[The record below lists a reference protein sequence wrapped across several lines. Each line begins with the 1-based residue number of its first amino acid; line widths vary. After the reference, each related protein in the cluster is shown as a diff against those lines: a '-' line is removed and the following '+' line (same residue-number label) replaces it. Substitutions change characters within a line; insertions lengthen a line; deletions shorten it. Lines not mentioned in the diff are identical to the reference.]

1 MTCVKDARLASIRV
15 LHYMPTNFGMTGVET
30 FILQLCIA
38 QKRLGILS
46 TIAIDLRSREEV
58 GTIAKENGI
67 AVFDLAEGETL
78 ASGRQGKLAKLLTRM
93 RRAQALRKLSQ
104 LHDVMHIHAVGI
116 AGLEGFLASWASRR
130 SALIVT
136 HHATLSWYS
145 KYWNAVSSITFWLE
159 RRHADRVVF
168 PYSAAAEE
176 MIARGIS
183 RSQMT
188 VIPFC
193 VDEAAFEG
201 VARGPLPGELTL
213 IMSAR
218 MFGGKGHMELLG
230 AMAQLHSQYPML
242 RAILI
247 GDGPTRPEI
256 EAEILRLDLSRV
268 VECRGRVDHRQ
279 VPEIMRAGQVVV
291 LPSYMEG
298 EMFPLCLLEGMAL
311 GLPAI
316 GTRIAGIPDII
327 VDGETGILVEPRDLT
342 GLARAIEKFLVDID
356 FLERARA
363 SAQVRFQSRYGAG
376 AVARAY
382 AEAYEAAQ
390 KGSRRV

>member
-1 MTCVKDARLASIRV
+1 MACTKDSRLPSLRI

-30 FILQLCIA
+30 FILQLCVA
-38 QKRLGILS
+38 QKRLGIRS

-58 GTIAKENGI
+58 GRIANENGI

-78 ASGRQGKLAKLLTRM
+78 ARGRQGKLTKLLTRL
-93 RRAQALRKLSQ
+93 RRVRAIGKLQ
-104 LHDVMHIHAVGI
+104 RLHDVMHIHAVGI
-116 AGLEGFLASWASRR
+116 AGLEGFLASWS
-130 SALIVT
+130 SPLIVT

-145 KYWNAVSSITFWLE
+145 KYWNVVSSITFWLE
-159 RRHADRVVF
+159 RRYADRVVF
-168 PYSAAAEE
+168 PYSTAAEE
-176 MIARGIS
+176 MIGRGIS

-201 VARGPLPGELTL
+201 VARKPLPGQLTL

-230 AMAQLHSQYPML
+230 AMGQLHSQYPML

-256 EAEILRLDLSRV
+256 EAEILRLDLSEV
-268 VECRGRVDHRQ
+268 VECRGRVDHRH
-279 VPEIMRAGQVVV
+279 VPAVMRSGHVVV

-327 VDGETGILVEPRDLT
+327 ADGETGILVEPRDLT
-342 GLARAIEKFLVDID
+342 GLARAIEKFIVDTD
-356 FLERARA
+356 FLERARM
-363 SAQVRFQSRYGAG
+363 SAQVRFRSRYGAG

-382 AEAYEAAQ
+382 AEAYKLAQ
-390 KGSRRV
+390 MGSKRI